1 MAKSLADAIAM
12 EIRSDVPCRK
22 DFVFTVPPEVLRK
35 ESDRAVQRVSMA
47 VNIPGVRRGKA
58 PAALLKSKYA
68 SEIGSELKRMLVYA
82 AYDKIDAAKPGEM
95 LNCNLEK
102 GDFEIK
108 QDADTVFTMTADIA
122 PEFEIGDYKAVK
134 VDVPAAEVT
143 DEQLEERVKF
153 YRTMYAN
160 YADVK
165 EPAQAGDMLKVNY
178 AGDFELPED
187 ASASLKRQIKADDGY
202 IWLSEPEII
211 PGAIKALT
219 GAAAGDERTFD
230 AAYAADYREAAL
242 AGKTVKYTVKVIAVQ
257 RKNDLTD
264 EELCAKTQAPSI
276 DEFRKMIRTALENE
290 AKGRRRNELAEK
302 LYEALD
308 KAVPEFDLPPS
319 VLAAETGREL
329 RKIVNET
336 VKSEADAEAFKKDS
350 AKHNEA
356 AADAAKKALRRTFI
370 LRKIAQLEKISVDRS
385 EIDAQISSMSR
396 YYGYKPREL
405 RNMLEK
411 TGGMGELELDMMNG
425 KVLDFLVDNCDK

>member
-12 EIRSDVPCRK
+12 EIRSDAPCRR
-22 DFVFTVPPEVLRK
+22 DFVFTVTPDVLRK
-35 ESDRAVQRVSMA
+35 ESDRAVQRVAMA
-47 VNIPGVRRGKA
+47 VNIPGFRRGKA
-58 PAALLKSKYA
+58 PAALLRSKYA
-68 SEIGSELKRMLVYA
+68 SEIESELKRMLVYT

-95 LNCNLEK
+95 LNCNLAK
-102 GDFEIK
+102 DIEIK

-134 VDVPAAEVT
+134 VDVPAAEIT

-219 GAAAGDERTFD
+219 GAAAGDERTFE

-257 RKNDLTD
+257 RKSDLSD
-264 EELCAKTQAPSI
+264 EELCAKTQSPSI
-276 DEFRKMIRTALENE
+276 DEFRKMLRTAMENE
-290 AKGRRRNELAEK
+290 AKGHRRAEMAEK

-308 KAVPEFDLPPS
+308 KAVPQFDLPPS
-319 VLAAETGREL
+319 ILAAETSREL

-336 VKSEADAEAFKKDS
+336 VKSEADAEAFKKDTE
-350 AKHNEA
+350 KHNAEA
-356 AADAAKKALRRTFI
+356 AEAAKKALRRTFI
-370 LRKIAQLEKISVDRS
+370 LRRIAQLEKISVERN

-396 YYGYKPREL
+396 YYGYKPNEL